1 MSTLILHTSP
11 RTTVNVDADVSDY
24 HRRNIAV
31 TVQMAVRNFV
41 VVTKEQRNKRIG
53 NNYNDLQYDRMHNF
67 ISYPI
72 Y

>member
-1 MSTLILHTSP
+1 
-11 RTTVNVDADVSDY
+11 
-24 HRRNIAV
+24 
-31 TVQMAVRNFV
+31 VQMAVRNFV